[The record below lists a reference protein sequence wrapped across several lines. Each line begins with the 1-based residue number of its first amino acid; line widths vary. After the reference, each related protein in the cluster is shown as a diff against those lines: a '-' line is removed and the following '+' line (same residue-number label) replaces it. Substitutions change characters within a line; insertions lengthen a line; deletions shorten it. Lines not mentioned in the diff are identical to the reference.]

1 MEPQDLGYSSEQ
13 KLKYAFEFLLE
24 AISDFEQFSEANIHS
39 IKQTYK
45 EFRFASEL
53 QLDEY

>member
-1 MEPQDLGYSSEQ
+1 MEPQDLGYSAEQ

-45 EFRFASEL
+45 EFRFAS
-53 QLDEY
+53 